1 MIQLV
6 ASNTDDEVK
15 KVTRS
20 AFAIHATG
28 DPDRYAEPMT
38 MLCSLKGIGPASASL
53 LLSVYDPVRVAFFS
67 DEAYRWLMYAK
78 GAGHGWD
85 RVIRYHHQTYN
96 IYDQK
101 VREIRE
107 RLKDDDADGPW
118 ARDVERVGF
127 VLGKERQEMEMTA
140 ETESDRPSTL
150 ALAEREQNP
159 IETRASR
166 KRSAEQATKESST
179 IKKSKRLTTRATDQS

>member
-6 ASNTDDEVK
+6 ASNADDEVK
-15 KVTRS
+15 KITRD
-20 AFAIHATG
+20 AFAVHATG
-28 DPDRYAEPMT
+28 DADRYVEPMT
-38 MLCSLKGIGPASASL
+38 ILCSLKGIGPASASL
-53 LLSVYDPVRVAFFS
+53 LLSVYDPVRVPFFS

-78 GAGHGWD
+78 GTGHGWD
-85 RVIRYHHQTYN
+85 RVVRYNHPTYH
-96 IYDQK
+96 IYYEK

-127 VLGKERQEMEMTA
+127 VLGKARQQMEINA
-140 ETESDRPSTL
+140 EAKSDGPSTL
-150 ALAEREQNP
+150 ALTERTQNP

-166 KRSAEQATKESST
+166 KRSAEQATKESTT
-179 IKKSKRLTTRATDQS
+179 IKKSKR